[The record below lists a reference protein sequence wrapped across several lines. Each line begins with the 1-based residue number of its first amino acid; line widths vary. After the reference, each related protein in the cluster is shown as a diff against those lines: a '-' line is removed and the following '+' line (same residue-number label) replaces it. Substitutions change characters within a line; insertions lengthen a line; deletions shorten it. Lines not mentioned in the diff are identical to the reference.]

1 MGERLVRMEALLQ
14 RLAEAKDDGTN
25 DLHSRI
31 LDNLEKSV
39 CFDVVHD
46 PDGHTEPRGDAP
58 IWSLF
63 DNTVVSLPISLVCH
77 HLSENCFILQVA
89 RIYILRTV

>member
-1 MGERLVRMEALLQ
+1 MEALLQ
-14 RLAEAKDDGTN
+14 RLAEVKDDGTN

-31 LDNLEKSV
+31 LGNLEKSV

-46 PDGHTEPRGDAP
+46 LDGHTEPRGDAL

-63 DNTVVSLPISLVCH
+63 DNTVVSLPISLVRH
-77 HLSENCFILQVA
+77 YLSENCFILQVA
-89 RIYILRTV
+89 RMYTLRIVGVL

>member
-14 RLAEAKDDGTN
+14 KLAEAKDDGTN
-25 DLHSRI
+25 DLHARI
-31 LDNLEKSV
+31 LGNLERSV

-46 PDGHTEPRGDAP
+46 PDGHTEQWGDAP

-63 DNTVVSLPISLVCH
+63 DNTVVSLPT
-77 HLSENCFILQVA
+77 LSVRDHPSGKCLEF
-89 RIYILRTV
+89 